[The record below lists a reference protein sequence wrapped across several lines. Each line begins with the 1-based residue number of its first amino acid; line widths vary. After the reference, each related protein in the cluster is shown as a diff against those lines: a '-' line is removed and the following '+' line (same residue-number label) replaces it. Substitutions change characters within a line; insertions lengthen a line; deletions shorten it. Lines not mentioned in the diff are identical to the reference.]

1 MAAQSFE
8 DPAPAPEAPAPA
20 PAGGEGVIHN
30 SVLIR
35 THEPART
42 THSWAAPAVL
52 GVAVVIGAA
61 IWGYVATHPSGPVEN
76 HAVAAAPTTILPTSP
91 G

>member
-1 MAAQSFE
+1 MVDSTDGAAVG
-8 DPAPAPEAPAPA
+8 PEVVA

-35 THEPART
+35 THEPVRT
-42 THSWAAPAVL
+42 THSWVAPMLLA
-52 GVAVVIGAA
+52 VAVVTGAA
-61 IWGYVATHPSGPVEN
+61 IWGFVATHPSGPVVN
-76 HAVAAAPTTILPTSP
+76 HAVSDTPQGFATSA

>member
-1 MAAQSFE
+1 MTDQSDE
-8 DPAPAPEAPAPA
+8 QAAPAS
-20 PAGGEGVIHN
+20 AGGESAVHN

-42 THSWAAPAVL
+42 THSWAGPAVL
-52 GVAVVIGAA
+52 GLAVVLAGA
-61 IWGYVATHPSGPVEN
+61 IWGFMATHSSGPVVN
-76 HAVAAAPTTILPTSP
+76 HAVASAPTTIVPTSP

>member
-1 MAAQSFE
+1 MTDQSNE
-8 DPAPAPEAPAPA
+8 QVAPAG
-20 PAGGEGVIHN
+20 AGGEGAIHN

-35 THEPART
+35 THEPQRT

-52 GVAVVIGAA
+52 GVAIVIAGA
-61 IWGYVATHPSGPVEN
+61 IWGFMATHASGPVVN
-76 HAVAAAPTTILPTSP
+76 HAVGAAPTTIVPTSP